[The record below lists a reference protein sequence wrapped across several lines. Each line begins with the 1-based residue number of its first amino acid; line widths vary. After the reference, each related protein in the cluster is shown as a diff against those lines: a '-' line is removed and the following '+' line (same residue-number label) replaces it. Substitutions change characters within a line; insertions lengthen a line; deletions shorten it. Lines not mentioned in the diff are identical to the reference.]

1 MLEHLPA
8 RAATGGRVPCAV
20 RGLRLVTTP
29 QRNCRRV
36 CAHRRPHWEGPPP
49 DRPEE
54 AFKVFCCDQDSSVLH
69 QLNTDP
75 RAAHVQVV
83 HDPPSGVE
91 RSPTGRN
98 SRPFCLPNSNVAWHT
113 RVHTT
118 LRHSVAKAVPATHQA
133 TLLWS
138 SKSTKSDDES
148 DDESSSSSSTVPDEA
163 LLPIMQSLEPLELF
177 HFALTHPVFFV
188 GRAKRMRSQL
198 PLPSSASTSQ
208 VHLLRLNLCRA
219 HMALGD

>member
-83 HDPPSGVE
+83 HDPGHTKKNFVKDLKKATIRGRTFANRE
-91 RSPTGRN
+91 EQQAVLLAEFKRRMAHARSHYFA
-98 SRPFCLPNSNVAWHT
+98 PFCGQGCPCYTPSN
-113 RVHTT
+113 TT
-118 LRHSVAKAVPATHQA
+118 LEFQEHK
-133 TLLWS
+133 
-138 SKSTKSDDES
+138 E
-148 DDESSSSSSTVPDEA
+148 
-163 LLPIMQSLEPLELF
+163 
-177 HFALTHPVFFV
+177 
-188 GRAKRMRSQL
+188 
-198 PLPSSASTSQ
+198 
-208 VHLLRLNLCRA
+208 
-219 HMALGD
+219 